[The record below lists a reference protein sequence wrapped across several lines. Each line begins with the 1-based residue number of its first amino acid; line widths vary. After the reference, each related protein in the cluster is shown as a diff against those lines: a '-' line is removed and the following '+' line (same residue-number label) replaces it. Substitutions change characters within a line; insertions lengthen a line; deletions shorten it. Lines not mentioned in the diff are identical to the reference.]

1 MNAIIPTMVKA
12 MEHGIA
18 HLRQELGKLRTGRA
32 SLALL
37 EAVRVETYG
46 QQMPLNQVA
55 TLNIPEPRLI
65 TIQPWDVSV
74 IPAIEKAIQAAQL
87 GLSPSN
93 DGKVIRLPIPALTEE
108 RRKEIVKL
116 VRRSGEEAKV
126 VMRNARRDANEQVK
140 QLEKASGHSEDEI
153 KRTQQEIQK
162 RTDAF
167 VAEIDTIIATKE
179 KEVLTV

>member
-1 MNAIIPTMVKA
+1 MNTIIPTMVKV
-12 MEHGIA
+12 MEQGLA

-37 EAVRVETYG
+37 DAVRVETYG
-46 QQMPLNQVA
+46 QQMTLNQVA

-74 IPAIEKAIQAAQL
+74 IPAIEKAIQSAQL

-93 DGKVIRLPIPALTEE
+93 DGRLIRLPIPALTEE

-116 VRRSGEEAKV
+116 VKRSGEEAKV
-126 VMRNARRDANEQVK
+126 GIRNARRDANEQVK
-140 QLEKASGHSEDEI
+140 QLEETAGHSEDEV

-167 VAEIDTIIATKE
+167 VAEIDTIIAAKE